1 MYKRKINTRSLFL
14 LMGGVAAGALA
25 VSSPGARAQTAAPIP
40 ADAKAEIDELRSEVR
55 ELAGEVRELKKQQAE
70 QIQTLS
76 TAQNAAPGPAR
87 EPVGTVTASPP
98 PPGSP
103 LIPPLAANVGG
114 LTVNLHSIV
123 QLDAADYD
131 QDTPGPLT
139 SDFRRDG
146 AAVGSP
152 GVDSTHARQLKNGDL
167 FRRARVGADG
177 RDGDDFSYRIMFDFG
192 GAGVENAGQLY
203 EGWVQYGGFRPFRIR
218 VGAFRPS
225 LGLEDQ
231 TSASNLLFIERPA
244 ATDTAAAL
252 AGSDTRT
259 ALQFFGF
266 EDRWFAALAV
276 TGRQIGVISTAN
288 ASPTPVSYGDQLGFT
303 GRLNVTPVAG
313 ADWGVHV
320 GVHGSYL
327 DRPANTVGPSPL
339 GPQLPN
345 TNVVAFN
352 DTPELRVDST
362 KLINTGNIPANHAAT
377 MGPEFA
383 AQYKSFLVQSEYEHI
398 VVDRTDIVS
407 TPAFNGWWVEGTWLL
422 TGESHVWNST
432 IAAFD
437 APVIAHQFSPKT
449 GGWGAWELA
458 LRYSDMDLNYHAGS
472 QGVLPETDAIRG
484 GNQKIFTAGM
494 NWYLDPLVRL
504 VFDYQRVNID
514 RLSPCTLASSESCTS
529 VWLTPVGAQ
538 IGQSY
543 NSFTLRTQLAF

>member
-1 MYKRKINTRSLFL
+1 MNGSGRGATSLFI
-14 LMGGVAAGALA
+14 LMGSVAAGALA
-25 VSSPGARAQTAAPIP
+25 VSAAPVHAQTAAAMP
-40 ADAKAEIDELRSEVR
+40 ADAKAEIDELRSEVK

-76 TAQNAAPGPAR
+76 TAQNAPPPPSGMPA
-87 EPVGTVTASPP
+87 GTVTANPP

-114 LTVNLHSIV
+114 LTVNVHSIV

-131 QDTPGPLT
+131 QQTPGPLT

-146 AAVGSP
+146 GAVGSP

-167 FRRARVGADG
+167 FRRARIGADG
-177 RDGDDFSYRIMFDFG
+177 RDGDDFSYRLMFDFG

-203 EGWVQYGGFRPFRIR
+203 EGWIQYGGFRPFRIR

-231 TSASNLLFIERPA
+231 TSAQNLLFIERPA
-244 ATDTAAAL
+244 ATDTASAL

-266 EDRWFAALAV
+266 EDRWYAALAV

-303 GRLNVTPVAG
+303 GRLNVTPVEG
-313 ADWGVHV
+313 PGWGVHV

-362 KLINTGNIPANHAAT
+362 KLINTGNIPARHAAT

-407 TPAFNGWWVEGTWLL
+407 TPSFNGWWVEGTWLL
-422 TGESHVWNST
+422 TGESHAWNPT

-437 APVIAHQFSPKT
+437 GPVIAHQFSPKT

-472 QGVLPETDAIRG
+472 AGVLPETDSIRG
-484 GNQKIFTAGM
+484 GNQKIFTAGL
-494 NWYLDPLVRL
+494 NWYLDPLVRM

-514 RLSPCTLASSESCTS
+514 RLSPCTLAVTTSCSS
-529 VWLTPVGAQ
+529 VWLTPVGAE

-543 NSFTLRTQLAF
+543 NTFTLRTQLAF